1 LVTIARPSRTEPG
14 LSVLSGGRIQM
25 ESNERYYRRR
35 AAQELAAA
43 KRAMTEA
50 AALRRRQ
57 LAETY
62 LKRLAE
68 LTGADEM
75 RVLEQEYA

>member
-1 LVTIARPSRTEPG
+1 
-14 LSVLSGGRIQM
+14 M
-25 ESNERYYRRR
+25 ESDERYYRRR

-43 KRAMTEA
+43 RRAMTEA

-68 LTGADEM
+68 LTGADET
-75 RVLEQEYA
+75 RILDREFV